1 MARKTP
7 QDPAKTPPKTA
18 YQRLTDQQKRYVDA
32 YVNPTGRRFN
42 KTGAARAAGYSHPEA
57 QGSRVYENVRVR
69 AAIDEKLA
77 EQAMPKTEVL
87 ARIAEQA
94 RGVPDEAVDDQG
106 RIDVVK
112 LRDLGLGHLIRKVK
126 TNTTTISITA
136 KGTRTLDDGKE
147 IEVDET
153 TTRSE
158 TKGEVEV
165 ESTQSALELL
175 ARAYGALT
183 DRVEVD
189 ASEKGI
195 VMLPPKKK
203 A

>member
-1 MARKTP
+1 MGKKTP
-7 QDPAKTPPKTA
+7 QDPSKTPPKTA
-18 YQRLTDQQKRYVDA
+18 YQRLTDQQKLYVDA

-77 EQAMPKTEVL
+77 EQAMAKTEVL
-87 ARIAEQA
+87 ARIDEQA
-94 RGVPDEAVDDQG
+94 RGVPDDALDDQG
-106 RIDVVK
+106 RISIAR
-112 LRDLGLGHLIRKVK
+112 LRELGLTHLIRRVK
-126 TNTTTISITA
+126 ITERILPGLG
-136 KGTRTLDDGKE
+136 KTLDDGKE
-147 IEVDET
+147 MPAT
-153 TTRSE
+153 E
-158 TKGEVEV
+158 TKTEVEI

-175 ARAYGALT
+175 ARAHGALT
-183 DRVEVD
+183 DRVEVN

-195 VMLPPKKK
+195 LMLPPKKK

>member
-1 MARKTP
+1 
-7 QDPAKTPPKTA
+7 
-18 YQRLTDQQKRYVDA
+18 
-32 YVNPTGRRFN
+32 
-42 KTGAARAAGYSHPEA
+42 
-57 QGSRVYENVRVR
+57 VYENVRVR

-77 EQAMPKTEVL
+77 EQAMAKTEVL
-87 ARIAEQA
+87 ARIDEQA
-94 RGVPDEAVDDQG
+94 RGVPDDALDDQG
-106 RIDVVK
+106 RVSIAR
-112 LRDLGLGHLIRKVK
+112 LRELGLTHLIRRVK
-126 TNTTTISITA
+126 ITERILPGLG
-136 KGTRTLDDGKE
+136 KTLDDGKE
-147 IEVDET
+147 MPAT
-153 TTRSE
+153 E
-158 TKGEVEV
+158 TKTEVEI